1 MKMEEMKST
10 YTNRKPA
17 NWESKLGVLTPKVG
31 PDEVIFAIM
40 NGGRERALEMLESI
54 GHLPIIPG
62 VPGAFTRN
70 VAEYYNVD
78 KKYLGRT
85 ITKVH
90 RYGSPFVSDRKAMSP
105 TEIVGVLKKNG
116 TKCVIRD
123 EHDQYIITVCGD
135 TTEEDSGCGCDQFK
149 VPKRGWSAVH
159 EPEVALAVSVLIF
172 TGRYRDVSSV
182 ASTLVN
188 KIVCSDYIDDAL
200 SARAQRHSQ
209 FAQKARDEVFCDC
222 AEEVCPQ
229 VKTATEETHEAAEG
243 SVENHKGE
251 GTTTVHDRQLD
262 TYKTTIALL
271 WNLTTMLAA
280 PTLNEVMPGQME
292 SVMKQLTESG
302 VAALEAH

>member
-1 MKMEEMKST
+1 
-10 YTNRKPA
+10 
-17 NWESKLGVLTPKVG
+17 
-31 PDEVIFAIM
+31 
-40 NGGRERALEMLESI
+40 MLESI

-62 VPGAFTRN
+62 IPGAFTRN

-78 KKYLGRT
+78 NGYLGRT
-85 ITKVH
+85 ITKVY
-90 RYGSPFVSDRKAMSP
+90 RYGSLFVSDRETMSP
-105 TEIVGVLKKNG
+105 TEILGVLKNNG

-159 EPEVALAVSVLIF
+159 KPEVVLAVSVLIF

-182 ASTLVN
+182 ANTLVN

-200 SARAQRHSQ
+200 AARAQRHSQ
-209 FAQKARDEVFCDC
+209 FAQKARDEVLCDC
-222 AEEVCPQ
+222 AEEICPQ
-229 VKTATEETHEAAEG
+229 VNNPAEEVSEASKDPAE
-243 SVENHKGE
+243 SHKGE
-251 GTTTVHDRQLD
+251 DTTTVHDRQLD

-292 SVMKQLTESG
+292 SVMKQLAESG